1 MRAKFQMWQQRIL
14 KYAAASKDKAIVGIM
29 EEMGAALGE
38 DGCDSE
44 GKYEVFHQLRRI
56 TIHNI
61 LT

>member
-1 MRAKFQMWQQRIL
+1 MWQQRIL

-29 EEMGAALGE
+29 EEMEAALGE